1 MIRSHKVSFIFL
13 ISFLNFHVSAQEC
26 DLRCQME
33 SMLGSKP
40 ENKSSTP
47 SRASERSY
55 SSSKPLIHDVKE
67 VQDFLDQ
74 ITLYFVGEEFIKV
87 GSVRGDLDSFNI
99 RNIDLERG
107 KGLVKV
113 KHDVND
119 SERDQIFVKVN
130 GKPIGT
136 LDNFNN
142 DILVLD
148 AGRNDIEL
156 TKGDITR
163 KESFKVG
170 IDDLLNWEVAFI
182 ESVEINISF

>member
-1 MIRSHKVSFIFL
+1 M
-13 ISFLNFHVSAQEC
+13 
-26 DLRCQME
+26 D
-33 SMLGSKP
+33 
-40 ENKSSTP
+40 P
-47 SRASERSY
+47 SGN
-55 SSSKPLIHDVKE
+55 
-67 VQDFLDQ
+67 Q
-74 ITLYFVGEEFIKV
+74 I
-87 GSVRGDLDSFNI
+87 
-99 RNIDLERG
+99 NIDLERG

-119 SERDQIFVKVN
+119 SERDQIYVKVN
-130 GKPIGT
+130 GKSIGT

-163 KESFKVG
+163 KESFKVK
-170 IDDLLNWEVAFI
+170 IDDFLNWEVAFI

>member
-99 RNIDLERG
+99 RNIKMEADG
-107 KGLVKV
+107 
-113 KHDVND
+113 
-119 SERDQIFVKVN
+119 
-130 GKPIGT
+130 
-136 LDNFNN
+136 
-142 DILVLD
+142 
-148 AGRNDIEL
+148 
-156 TKGDITR
+156 
-163 KESFKVG
+163 ES
-170 IDDLLNWEVAFI
+170 L
-182 ESVEINISF
+182 VEIKQISFSDDDRLG

>member
-99 RNIDLERG
+99 RNIKMEADG
-107 KGLVKV
+107 
-113 KHDVND
+113 
-119 SERDQIFVKVN
+119 
-130 GKPIGT
+130 
-136 LDNFNN
+136 
-142 DILVLD
+142 
-148 AGRNDIEL
+148 
-156 TKGDITR
+156 
-163 KESFKVG
+163 ES
-170 IDDLLNWEVAFI
+170 L
-182 ESVEINISF
+182 VEIKQISFSDDDRLGPSLHPNQHGLQMLIRQEI